1 MDGEVGRFEFC
12 THKVLEVADMVYDT
26 AKDLFPVLGPKEWYR
41 TSGFKEIALIH
52 GTTRDSYRQSSAMIN
67 RIRYQQQGGTPSR
80 TLRDNTER
88 EGAKLLEH
96 VEKKS
101 EQILDK
107 HGFNPKGI
115 FDGNKESIPASP
127 SMVKLSEEKVT
138 KAIEACSHGLRFEGD
153 LSLNS
158 VAYEDPSQTVNISI
172 DDVIVKEQKSSRGDN
187 DPEHHKK
194 YVHNTVIHVQY
205 GLMKYVLNGKGT
217 AMMLPI
223 VLAFL
228 LNNNLMGLRIQFF
241 VDGQRTLQDS
251 IIKFFS
257 WYINIGIILDWYHLE
272 KKCKEQLSLGL
283 KGRHIRNEIL
293 ERVTHIL
300 WYGSIDVAIEYL
312 RSIDKESIKDKDAIE
327 RLIGYFER
335 NRSNIPCYA
344 ARKYLGL
351 RNSSN
356 LGEKMN
362 DLVVSERQ
370 KHNGMSWSK
379 CGSVALASVTALV
392 RNKEHTRW
400 FENQDIDFKLAA

>member
-1 MDGEVGRFEFC
+1 VDGEVGRFEFC
-12 THKVLEVADMVYDT
+12 THKVLGGADMAYDT
-26 AKDLFPVLGPKEWYR
+26 SKDLFPVLGPKEWYR
-41 TSGFKEIALIH
+41 TSGFKEIAFIY
-52 GTTRDSYRQSSAMIN
+52 GATRDSYRQSSAMIN
-67 RIRYQQQGGTPSR
+67 RIRYQEKDGTPSR

-107 HGFNPKGI
+107 HGFSPKGVC
-115 FDGNKESIPASP
+115 DGNKESIPACQT
-127 SMVKLSEEKVT
+127 MVKLSEEKVIE
-138 KAIEACSHGLRFEGD
+138 AMEACSHGLRFEGN
-153 LSLNS
+153 LSVNT
-158 VAYEDPSQTVNISI
+158 VPYEDPNQTVNISI
-172 DDVIVKEQKSSRGDN
+172 DDVIVKEQKGSRDN
-187 DPEHHKK
+187 SDQEHRRK

-205 GLMKYVLNGKGT
+205 SLMKYVLNGNGT
-217 AMMLPI
+217 VAMFPI

-228 LNNNLMGLRIQFF
+228 LNNDLMGFRIQFF

-293 ERVTHIL
+293 EKVTHIL
-300 WYGSIDVAIEYL
+300 WYGSVDVAIEYL
-312 RSIDKESIKDKDAIE
+312 RNIDKESIKDKDAIE

-392 RNKEHTRW
+392 RNKEHTKW
-400 FENQDIDFKLAA
+400 FETQDIDFKLAA